1 MKQVLIH
8 WHRCDPYEKKQ
19 QRKAAIRNAQRKIRQ
34 QTKLQLNTYTGN
46 PDLDYYSIHP
56 VEWFET
62 GDWVDSEVSYYDDFI
77 QPTVRLGYFD

>member
-34 QTKLQLNTYTGN
+34 QTKLQLKKYSGN
-46 PDLDYYSIHP
+46 LDTINYI
-56 VEWFET
+56 
-62 GDWVDSEVSYYDDFI
+62 DDFV

>member
-34 QTKLQLNTYTGN
+34 QTKLQLHG
-46 PDLDYYSIHP
+46 S
-56 VEWFET
+56 VENQ
-62 GDWVDSEVSYYDDFI
+62 DYDDFI